1 MSKSNNEQSSKYLD
15 LLIVLAYKPTK
26 VTIGKLFELLQFQEK
41 DAKEQIAQFVY
52 NRLYERYIEPSEL
65 LIKLQNEKLQDKLQ
79 NEKLPPETID
89 TIKVVDELKLGFSI
103 MANMCLLI
111 ETFQAFRKG
120 WVDTDGKSK
129 QAFLD
134 FFKDYQK
141 KFDDIKGE
149 VFYKNIRCGI
159 LHQGETT
166 CSWKLQINEDA
177 QKCADNEKLIIYS
190 RIFLN
195 RMKDVLD
202 QYKQDLEQKD
212 LSSEEWLNCRIKL
225 HAILCNC
232 IRIK

>member
-1 MSKSNNEQSSKYLD
+1 M
-15 LLIVLAYKPTK
+15 
-26 VTIGKLFELLQFQEK
+26 LQFQEK

-79 NEKLPPETID
+79 KENLPPETID
-89 TIKVVDELKLGFSI
+89 TIDTIDTIKEVDKLKLGFSI

-111 ETFQAFRKG
+111 ETFQAFKKG

-166 CSWKLQINEDA
+166 GSWKLQIDAEA
-177 QKCADNEKLIIYS
+177 QKCADNKKLIIYS
-190 RIFLN
+190 RIFLD

-212 LSSEEWLNCRIKL
+212 LLSEEWLNCRIKL
-225 HAILCNC
+225 HAILGNC
-232 IRIK
+232 IRVK